1 MMQKLKSRKFWV
13 AIISIIVGILGV
25 FGASDNVIQL
35 VSSAG
40 LILIP
45 GIVYIV
51 TEGKIDASAVSSV
64 DVAELVETVKEY
76 IDKKDETPTEEATN
90 TEAAETTTAA

>member
-1 MMQKLKSRKFWV
+1 MLEKLKSRKFWV
-13 AIISIIVGILGV
+13 AIVSIIVGVLGL

-51 TEGKIDASAVSSV
+51 TEGKIDASAVASV
-64 DVAELVETVKEY
+64 DMTKLIEAVKEY
-76 IDKKDETPTEEATN
+76 LDKNDEN
-90 TEAAETTTAA
+90 TDDSTAA